1 VPLQRKS
8 CRVPTA
14 LVTLAFVWQEE
25 NAGLVKLV
33 VDSQTKRNV
42 QRLTQTY
49 LTLSLPDIAAAV
61 GLPSAQAAELAILR
75 WAAPPSVAGRAS
87 AVRTLL
93 AMATQNH
100 ATGKT
105 VVMLHLEPEQ
115 RCDETHQS
123 IKEGSTVL
131 SCHVAG
137 WSMRAKCLLKLTTK
151 RAW

>member
-1 VPLQRKS
+1 MPLQRKS
-8 CRVPTA
+8 RRVPTA
-14 LVTLAFVWQEE
+14 FVTLASIWQEE

-75 WAAPPSVAGRAS
+75 WAAPPFVAGRAS
-87 AVRTLL
+87 AVRMML
-93 AMATQNH
+93 ATATQNH
-100 ATGKT
+100 ATRKT
-105 VVMLHLEPEQ
+105 VVMLHLDRNSAVM
-115 RCDETHQS
+115 RCIIAS
-123 IKEGSTVL
+123 REGSAVV

-137 WSMRAKCLLKLTTK
+137 WSMQARCLLRLTTK